1 MEIMTEKDYENFLAK
16 LKEMGDGQTFVDFQK
31 KIVNTNKI
39 VLGVKANNLRKFANE
54 ICHEKHD
61 GLFLF
66 GKNNIFEEVLVKG
79 LVIAKFKNA
88 DEAIEKLNELSKSF
102 DSWAETDM
110 ICSKFCFFKN
120 NEEKLF
126 DFFSSLARSEK
137 EFVCRFG
144 VVCLMKYFLDD
155 EHVDGVFDVLD
166 GVVCG
171 KYYVDMA
178 ISWLICEWLVK
189 KPQNAVENMQ
199 NIIKNRHFNCF
210 IINKSI
216 QKATESFR
224 LDVETKNKLRELKQ
238 K

>member
-1 MEIMTEKDYENFLAK
+1 MEIMTEKDYAKFLTK
-16 LKEMGDGQTFVDFQK
+16 LKEMSDGQTFVDFQK
-31 KIVNTNKI
+31 RIVKTNKT
-39 VLGVKANNLRKFANE
+39 VFGVKAVDLRKFANE
-54 ICHEKHD
+54 IYHEKHD

-66 GKNNIFEEVLVKG
+66 GKNDVFEEVLVKG
-79 LVIAKFKNA
+79 LVIAKFKDA
-88 DEAIEKLNELSKSF
+88 DEAIEKLNELSESF

-126 DFFSSLARSEK
+126 EFFSMLAKREE

-144 VVCLMKYFLDD
+144 IVCLMKYFLDD
-155 EHVDGVFDVLD
+155 SHGDKVFNILD
-166 GVVCG
+166 GVICG

-178 ISWLICEWLVK
+178 ISWLICECLVK

-210 IINKSI
+210 IINKAI

-224 LDVETKNKLRELKQ
+224 IDKETKNKLRELKIR
-238 K
+238 

>member
-1 MEIMTEKDYENFLAK
+1 MEIMTEKDYEKFLAK
-16 LKEMGDGQTFVDFQK
+16 LKEMSDGQTFVDFQK

-39 VLGVKANNLRKFANE
+39 VLGVKANNLRKFAKE
-54 ICHEKHD
+54 IFHEKHD

-66 GKNNIFEEVLVKG
+66 GENKIFEEVLVKG
-79 LVIAKFKNA
+79 LVIAKFEDANQA
-88 DEAIEKLNELSKSF
+88 LEKLSKLSKDF
-102 DSWAETDM
+102 DCWAETDM

-126 DFFSSLARSEK
+126 EYFSSLARSEE

-144 VVCLMKYFLDD
+144 IVCLMKYFLDD
-155 EHVDGVFDVLD
+155 EHVCRVFDVLD
-166 GVVCG
+166 DVVCG

-178 ISWLICEWLVK
+178 ISWVICEMLVK

-199 NIIKNRHFNCF
+199 KIIKNRHFNCF

-238 K
+238 R

>member
-1 MEIMTEKDYENFLAK
+1 MEIMTEKDYVKFLAR
-16 LKEMGDGQTFVDFQK
+16 LKEMSDGQTFVDFQK
-31 KIVNTNKI
+31 RIVNTNKT
-39 VLGVKANNLRKFANE
+39 VLGVKAGNLRKFANE
-54 ICHEKHD
+54 IYHEKHD

-66 GKNNIFEEVLVKG
+66 GKNDIFEEVIVKG
-79 LVIAKFKNA
+79 LVIAKYKDV
-88 DEAIEKLNELSKSF
+88 DEAIEKLNELSECF

-126 DFFSSLARSEK
+126 EYFSKLAKSKK
-137 EFVCRFG
+137 EFVSRFG
-144 VVCLMKYFLDD
+144 IVCLMKYFLDD
-155 EHVDGVFDVLD
+155 ECVERVFEVLD
-166 GVVCG
+166 DVVCG

-178 ISWLICEWLVK
+178 ISWLICEVLVK

-199 NIIKNRHFNCF
+199 KIIKNCHFNYF

-224 LDVETKNKLRELKQ
+224 IDMETKNKLREMKR